1 MFCTLFPMESLSP
14 SLSSSLVPSSRN
26 VFSKNTATKSNVNL
40 VCPKK
45 CNNLIGNRRLTTR
58 IEAINDVSTT
68 MNPAGVEITWQ
79 IVVGAIAGVTPF
91 VVAGIEF
98 SKRIIAQR
106 RCEVCGGSGLV
117 LRENDYFKCPE
128 CGGFLPWQSWKRF
141 FSG

>member
-1 MFCTLFPMESLSP
+1 MFSTLFPMESLSP
-14 SLSSSLVPSSRN
+14 SLSSSLVPSSN
-26 VFSKNTATKSNVNL
+26 NTFSKKTATKSNVNL

-45 CNNLIGNRRLTTR
+45 YTNLIGNRRLTTR
-58 IEAINDVSTT
+58 IKVINDVSTA
-68 MNPAGVEITWQ
+68 MNPAGVEVTWQ

-117 LRENDYFKCPE
+117 LREKDYFKCPE